1 VVGVGTAVGGVPAL
15 GVMEAIRLAA
25 DNHPTPGTQGAQVAL
40 LVRLRQLLQRLLAAV
55 GSLVALSTLATGAVL
70 ALQRSV
76 SAEPGGAGQQ
86 APQSVLIFGA
96 LGSLLVA
103 AFYAP
108 AATALQRRGRR
119 LCDALFPLEEADEA
133 SAVLSLAD
141 GRGKLEQL
149 LGLDRGVVADLQTGL
164 TILGPLLASA
174 AATFLSP

>member
-119 LCDALFPLEEADEA
+119 LCDALFPQCRRDVPVPVAPVAPGGGEL
-133 SAVLSLAD
+133 D
-141 GRGKLEQL
+141 GG
-149 LGLDRGVVADLQTGL
+149 GS
-164 TILGPLLASA
+164 PASA
-174 AATFLSP
+174 ATAR